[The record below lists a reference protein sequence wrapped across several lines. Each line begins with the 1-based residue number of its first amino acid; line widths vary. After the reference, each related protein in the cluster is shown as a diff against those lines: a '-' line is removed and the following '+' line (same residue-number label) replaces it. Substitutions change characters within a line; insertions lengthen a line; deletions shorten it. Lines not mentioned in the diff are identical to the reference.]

1 MADRCRAAGGAPA
14 VRAVRPLSGRL
25 LAAAAL
31 FVGACQPQARRALVL
46 DLTLSDPAL
55 IEGTARPWHDAGY
68 TVEYRRFYPHLTTAD
83 LARYH
88 TVLLLLGRE
97 PEAPS
102 DGLTA
107 GDLAILDAWVPGGG
121 VAVLG
126 YAGEGEGT
134 LDRWVANRW
143 LASQGAGIAI
153 GDGPLEDTTVRSVPP
168 RTQSWAEGRRLG
180 DDPLGSVYDP
190 FPMGRNHALEVR
202 RSSEVLAV
210 AGRRAFVRTPKAAT
224 PRGGA
229 PIAAAARVGDGLV
242 VVLSRHALGALGPEN
257 RPSTMPLL
265 QLGALAATHDF
276 LTALARWTRRPA
288 EWAHVPPAEHPTPAT
303 LAGAPLP
310 VEIQPPLAEPPPGV
324 KAEPLAWPAKRD
336 TTRASGVPG
345 WIRQMG
351 MRALW
356 APLLLPREEGPAPR
370 STAALDSLVGF
381 LDQAGLNLLAG
392 DADPETVADS
402 LHHRWEER
410 SAVRRAWSDAA
421 SLLQPT
427 SVAWIPAAAF
437 GDFRPPAGWA
447 DSSRGIRG
455 EPLSAACA
463 LDSAFWDDRVVPAAV
478 TLARLAAGLRQL
490 VPALA
495 FDLGPLPRGQ
505 FTGYS
510 MGQEF
515 CDAAWRQAIRRMG
528 RHGPLDSLPVVER
541 YRTLRD
547 AGLLPAYYQALEA
560 LVAEHARG
568 IRDRVLKERPGLYF
582 AFRLRQ
588 APGDWFSL
596 GLLRGFSLPDRPLL
610 VFTPEVMTR
619 RLLAAYRARGLDAV
633 HAVELPSALVRV
645 RNLATLKPLVFGQ
658 NDGFWLS
665 AGEGTAARGRLD
677 AGRSTSDSVA
687 QALRRLA
694 R

>member
-1 MADRCRAAGGAPA
+1 MTDILVHRGDREVLRSLAENLDAQLSEAGF
-14 VRAVRPLSGRL
+14 R
-25 LAAAAL
+25 
-31 FVGACQPQARRALVL
+31 
-46 DLTLSDPAL
+46 AL

-153 GDGPLEDTTVRSVPP
+153 GDGALEDTTVRSVPP

-210 AGRRAFVRTPKAAT
+210 ASRRAFVRTPKAAT

-242 VVLSRHALGALGPEN
+242 VVISRHALGALGPEN

-288 EWAHVPPAEHPTPAT
+288 EWAHVPPAEHATAAT

-310 VEIQPPLAEPPPGV
+310 VELQPPAGEPPPGV
-324 KAEPLAWPAKRD
+324 KTEPLARPAKRD
-336 TTRASGVPG
+336 TTRATGVPG

-356 APLLLPREEGPAPR
+356 APLLLPREAGPAPR

-410 SAVRRAWSDAA
+410 SAVRRACFARNSRRNAVSSRRPSRNSRSASSHSAPSSSRAMTSSPPRAA
-421 SLLQPT
+421 SLWARRAPSTRRSGKNAWCPPPSLSPDSPPASDSSSPRSPST
-427 SVAWIPAAAF
+427 SVRCRAASSPATPW
-437 GDFRPPAGWA
+437 GKN
-447 DSSRGIRG
+447 
-455 EPLSAACA
+455 SA
-463 LDSAFWDDRVVPAAV
+463 
-478 TLARLAAGLRQL
+478 T
-490 VPALA
+490 
-495 FDLGPLPRGQ
+495 PRGAKPSGAWAGTARSIRCPWSSAIAPCGMPGYYRRTTRHSKRWLPSTRAVSG
-505 FTGYS
+505 TGY
-510 MGQEF
+510 
-515 CDAAWRQAIRRMG
+515 
-528 RHGPLDSLPVVER
+528 
-541 YRTLRD
+541 
-547 AGLLPAYYQALEA
+547 
-560 LVAEHARG
+560 
-568 IRDRVLKERPGLYF
+568 
-582 AFRLRQ
+582 
-588 APGDWFSL
+588 
-596 GLLRGFSLPDRPLL
+596 
-610 VFTPEVMTR
+610 
-619 RLLAAYRARGLDAV
+619 
-633 HAVELPSALVRV
+633 
-645 RNLATLKPLVFGQ
+645 
-658 NDGFWLS
+658 
-665 AGEGTAARGRLD
+665 
-677 AGRSTSDSVA
+677 
-687 QALRRLA
+687 
-694 R
+694 